1 MKNIIFI
8 LLISLSIY
16 GQDAGKTGF
25 AILKLPV
32 GARNASLGNTGV
44 SSSSD
49 VTALFYNPAALNE
62 SSTDELFIFHNQW
75 IQGVSS
81 EYFAAKTSFWGLT
94 AATGVSI
101 SSVNDIEI
109 RQKPGDAE
117 GAFDSHAMT
126 VSVGA
131 AFSPAQ
137 NWQSGV
143 TIKYLYEDYLADQAD
158 GFAFDVGGVYTL
170 SGYRLSVALS
180 NIGSMNNLK
189 NNPTKLPASFRA
201 GVNRL
206 FNGLFPQFDLTA
218 SAEIQQ
224 QLTSGIFGIN
234 AGAELTYDNV
244 FSFRL
249 GTLPLNESNYLT
261 GGLGFQ
267 LSGIHVDYGFT
278 PFAEDLGAG
287 HLISL
292 NYRF

>member
-1 MKNIIFI
+1 MKKI
-8 LLISLSIY
+8 LFVLLLSLSVY
-16 GQDAGKTGF
+16 GQNAGKTGF
-25 AILKLPV
+25 ATLKLPV

-62 SSTDELFIFHNQW
+62 SSSDELFIFHNQW

-94 AATGVSI
+94 AAAGVSI
-101 SSVNDIEI
+101 SSVNNIEI
-109 RQKPGDAE
+109 RQIAGEPE
-117 GAFDSHAMT
+117 GTFNSHAMT
-126 VSVGA
+126 VSMGV

-158 GFAFDVGGVYTL
+158 GFAFDLGAVYTL
-170 SGYRLSVALS
+170 SGLRLSAALS
-180 NIGSMNNLK
+180 NLGSMNNLK
-189 NNPTKLPASFRA
+189 NNPTKLPATFRA
-201 GVNRL
+201 GVNKS
-206 FNGLFPQFDLTA
+206 FAGVFPQFDIAA
-218 SAEIQQ
+218 SAELQQ
-224 QLTSGIFGIN
+224 QLTSGTFGIN
-234 AGAELTYDNV
+234 AGAELIYDNLV
-244 FSFRL
+244 SFRA
-249 GTLPLNESNYLT
+249 GTLPLNEANYLT
-261 GGLGFQ
+261 AGLGFHF
-267 LSGIHVDYGFT
+267 SGIHVDYGFT